1 LAPVSPHR
9 ESHLPLSNFSGTD
22 GAPEKG
28 AFPYIQ
34 SRRAPRSRSRAINN
48 GGKMRKLVLVMTFA
62 ALAGCASTQT
72 VLNKPA
78 TQVFHSTD
86 SQTKVAFCLANKNNT
101 AALDQEDGSKVV
113 LIKNGYGAVSM
124 AFSVYPDGAGS
135 RIEYRKQFGTIG
147 GIWRQC
153 IGPEAE
159 HAEVTPVGA
168 ALGA

>member
-1 LAPVSPHR
+1 
-9 ESHLPLSNFSGTD
+9 
-22 GAPEKG
+22 
-28 AFPYIQ
+28 
-34 SRRAPRSRSRAINN
+34 
-48 GGKMRKLVLVMTFA
+48 MRKFVLVTMFA

-113 LIKNGYGAVSM
+113 LIKNGYGGVSM
-124 AFSVYPDGAGS
+124 AFSVYPDGQGS

-159 HAEVTPVGA
+159 RAEIAPSGPA
-168 ALGA
+168 PLRS